1 MNSVEIR
8 AAAPGDEAGILN
20 CLSRAFEPYR
30 AEYTALA
37 YEDTVL
43 NPSSIATRLREMHV
57 LVAVADAKIVGTVS
71 GVCDGAVAHLR
82 GMAVLP
88 EWRGKGVAS
97 QLLWSIEGWARS
109 RKCSRITLDTTV
121 PLRAAISFYERNG
134 YRRSGKVGEFFG
146 MTLLEYVKEL

>member
-30 AEYTALA
+30 AEYSALA

-57 LVAVADAKIVGTVS
+57 LVAVADGEIVGTVS
-71 GVCDGAVAHLR
+71 GVCDGVVAHLR

-97 QLLWSIEGWARS
+97 QLLSSIESWARS

-146 MTLLEYVKEL
+146 MSLLEYFKVL

>member
-8 AAAPGDEAGILN
+8 AAAPGDEAGVLN

-57 LVAVADAKIVGTVS
+57 LVAVADGGIVGTVS
-71 GVCDGAVAHLR
+71 GVCDGGVAHLR

-88 EWRGKGVAS
+88 ECRGKGVAA
-97 QLLWSIEGWARS
+97 QLLLSIEGWARS
-109 RKCSRITLDTTV
+109 RKCSRITLDTTI

-134 YRRSGKVGEFFG
+134 YRHSGRVRQFFG
-146 MTLLEYVKEL
+146 MVLLEYLKEL